1 MKRFLHTSAVIVAL
15 GILAAAGHAFQRDV
29 QQECATATQGDL
41 GGWSVKNVC
50 TLPIDLGLAW
60 RVHGSNN
67 SWSVKLTRG
76 LNPRFQIDTPNCSQC
91 VYDLRVKAFYSADR
105 VPDNELRPGQ

>member
-1 MKRFLHTSAVIVAL
+1 MKMLRYTVVAILAL
-15 GILAAAGHAFQRDV
+15 GMLAAAGHAFQRDV
-29 QQECATATQGDL
+29 QRECATATQGDL

-60 RVHGSNN
+60 RVHGSTN
-67 SWSVKLTRG
+67 SWSAKLARKLT
-76 LNPRFQIDTPNCSQC
+76 PRFQIDTPNCSQC
-91 VYDLRVKAFYSADR
+91 VYDLRVKAFYSSDH